1 MDHDVLNVFCKSS
14 SGDKSRIQEKM
25 STIQEDATTREER
38 DSGPL
43 KNAPIAV
50 VKHQQ
55 IKSTLLPEEDCA

>member
-1 MDHDVLNVFCKSS
+1 
-14 SGDKSRIQEKM
+14 M
-25 STIQEDATTREER
+25 SAIQEDATTREER

-43 KNAPIAV
+43 KNAPITV